1 MKIIELKLTPQQAL
15 NFEKITALVEETTAF
30 LDSLPQEERLE
41 WQKKCQYPYP
51 IGFGREIGGTV
62 YTVNAHFSSNTAET
76 VEGKVKRILGTNIA
90 H

>member
-15 NFEKITALVEETTAF
+15 NFKKITALVEETTAF

-51 IGFGREIGGTV
+51 IGFEREIGGTV
-62 YTVNAHFSSNTAET
+62 YTVNAHFSSKAAET
-76 VEGKVKRILGTNIA
+76 VEGKVERILSTNIA

>member
-51 IGFGREIGGTV
+51 IGFEREIGGTV

>member
-15 NFEKITALVEETTAF
+15 YFEKITTRVEETAVF
-30 LDSLPQEERLE
+30 LDGLPQEERLE

-51 IGFGREIGGTV
+51 IGFEREIGGAV
-62 YTVNAHFSSNTAET
+62 YTVNAHFSGKAAET
-76 VEGKVKRILGTNIA
+76 VEGKVKRILAPNIT